1 MADGLVPSVLG
12 SLNSILLSELGS
24 VLSCCQELQDL
35 SSAFKAIQAVLRDAE
50 RKRRKEEAL
59 SDWLEKIKDVAYDVE
74 DLLDQCKAESL
85 RHDNEESRIPPFAKR
100 VCNSVLR
107 TLNVDETVDELGFH
121 VKLGIEM
128 GRRLK
133 NVRERLNAICREK
146 SNFHLEESIDSKM
159 EMVERKTSSL
169 VDETEIIGRTPDKER
184 IIRWLLNDINH
195 VSNDIP
201 VISIIGLGGVGKTA
215 LAQLIYNDQ
224 LVIGHF
230 SKMMWVHV
238 SDNFNETKICNAIIE
253 SAEGRPA
260 PGFSEWQMVQNHLRK
275 ILIGE
280 RFLVVLDDIW
290 NEDEDKW
297 NKLRLPLKYG
307 DIGSRILITTRN
319 EGVVKIMRG
328 TKMHEL
334 APLLERD
341 SWSLFSHIAF
351 GEINTEERAELEQ
364 IGKEIARKCDRL
376 PLIIKRI
383 ANAVRFKRTRREW
396 EHVLESETWDFPNVT
411 RGLQLSYE
419 NMPPYLKRCFAF
431 CSIYPKDH
439 VIERETLIKLWMA
452 QGFLPEESTAMEGI
466 GDGYFYELIGRS
478 LFDAPITDCFG
489 NIMHC
494 KMMDI
499 VHDFFQTVVRECHT
513 MNMELS
519 NSIPLHVRHVSLK
532 CSKDFSSIPGSLCK
546 AKNLRTL
553 LFIGWSTITVLA
565 DDFFEN
571 FRCLR
576 ALDLSG
582 TNCSHIPKSLKD
594 LKLLRYL
601 NLSTAQVELLPEFIC
616 GLYSLQTLILNACRR
631 ISILP
636 EKMWKLARLR
646 HLEIE
651 STSQLQALPHWIG
664 RLTSLRTL
672 SKFIVGEGMECR
684 IGELK
689 NLNLLQ
695 GKLAIYHL
703 ERVLNEG
710 DAKEAELMNKKH
722 LRHLELYFIG
732 WGLSAPLLGSSV
744 VSVGIKVKINEG
756 VLEGLR
762 PHANLEELKI
772 SGYMGL
778 KFPGWMED
786 ASFSNLVNVTLRN
799 CHHCIKL
806 PALGTLPYL
815 KYLTIVAMAKVE
827 FIGPEFYGNNDS
839 RDVTGAAPAFPKLET
854 LVLMGMATLR
864 EWAGRPDGGMP
875 SLLELRIAKCPM
887 LMKVPLFRHGKLWKV
902 DIELPSTY
910 WTSCISE
917 SVECLVVDDIRGSH
931 HVLIRNNVDGIR
943 GNHVLIG
950 NNVDGIRGNHVFI
963 RDSDAL
969 HIKDIDMIHLPLSN
983 NLKHLVIKNSP
994 YFELPAGIQKLRGL
1008 QILHVTDC
1016 RKLTH
1021 LPKEL
1026 KDLRNLRQL
1035 KVMRCPNLEKWC
1047 EKYADD
1053 DQELAMSHIPNIW
1066 IGNREIKRDGQEISG
1081 HEVPRRA
1088 AAE

>member
-1 MADGLVPSVLG
+1 
-12 SLNSILLSELGS
+12 
-24 VLSCCQELQDL
+24 
-35 SSAFKAIQAVLRDAE
+35 
-50 RKRRKEEAL
+50 
-59 SDWLEKIKDVAYDVE
+59 
-74 DLLDQCKAESL
+74 
-85 RHDNEESRIPPFAKR
+85 
-100 VCNSVLR
+100 
-107 TLNVDETVDELGFH
+107 
-121 VKLGIEM
+121 M

-133 NVRERLNAICREK
+133 NVRERLNSVCSEK

-224 LVIGHF
+224 RVIGHF

-253 SAEGRPA
+253 AVEGRP
-260 PGFSEWQMVQNHLRK
+260 PDFLEWQMVQNHLRNVLK
-275 ILIGE
+275 GE
-280 RFLVVLDDIW
+280 QYFLVLDDIW

-297 NKLRLPLKYG
+297 DKLRLPLKDG

-319 EGVVKIMRG
+319 ETVVKTMRA
-328 TKMHEL
+328 TKWHEL
-334 APLLERD
+334 APLLESD

-351 GEINTEERAELEQ
+351 RERKTEECAEFEE
-364 IGKEIARKCDRL
+364 IGKEIARKCDRI
-376 PLIIKRI
+376 PLILKRI
-383 ANAVRFKRTRREW
+383 ANVLRFQRTKREW
-396 EHVLESETWDFPNVT
+396 ELVLESETWDFPNVT
-411 RGLQLSYE
+411 RGIVLDLQLSYE

-431 CSIYPKDH
+431 CSVFPKDH

-452 QGFLPEESTAMEGI
+452 QGFLPEESAAMECI
-466 GDGYFYELIGRS
+466 GDGYFYDLLGRS
-478 LFDAPITDCFG
+478 LFDAPITDSFG

-499 VHDFFQTVVRECHT
+499 VHDFFQTVMRECYI
-513 MNMELS
+513 MNKKFS
-519 NSIPLHVRHVSLK
+519 KNIPLHVRHVSLK
-532 CSKDFSSIPGSLCK
+532 CSKKLSSIPGNLCK

-553 LFIGWSTITVLA
+553 LFIGWSRFTVLTVLP

-582 TNCSHIPKSLKD
+582 TKCSHLPESLKK

-601 NLSTAQVELLPEFIC
+601 NLSATEVASLPDFIC
-616 GLYSLQTLILNACRR
+616 GLYLLQTLKLNACGKLTE
-631 ISILP
+631 LP
-636 EKMWKLARLR
+636 KEMWKLARLR

-651 STSQLQALPHWIG
+651 NTRKLQALPHWIG
-664 RLTSLRTL
+664 RLETSLRTL
-672 SKFIVGEGMECR
+672 SKFIVGEGIECR

-722 LRHLELYFIG
+722 LRRLELYF
-732 WGLSAPLLGSSV
+732 
-744 VSVGIKVKINEG
+744 VSRLKRLKKLPRDSRIMILEKIDEG

-762 PHANLEELKI
+762 PHTDLEELNI

-786 ASFSNLVNVTLRN
+786 ASLSNLVNVTLRD
-799 CHHCIKL
+799 CHDCIKL
-806 PALGTLPYL
+806 PALGTLPSL
-815 KYLTIVAMAKVE
+815 KYLTIVKMAKVE
-827 FIGPEFYGNNDS
+827 FISPEFYGKNDS
-839 RDVTGAAPAFPKLET
+839 GDVTGAAAAFPNLET
-854 LVLMGMATLR
+854 LVLDGMYSLR
-864 EWAGRPDGGMP
+864 EWVGSEDGGMP
-875 SLLELRIAKCPM
+875 SLLELRIANCPM
-887 LMKVPLFRHGKLWKV
+887 LMKVPLFLHGKLWKV
-902 DIELPSTY
+902 DIELPSKY

-917 SVECLVVDDIRGSH
+917 SVECLI
-931 HVLIRNNVDGIR
+931 VDGISGSLMSFR
-943 GNHVLIG
+943 
-950 NNVDGIRGNHVFI
+950 NNIEPYIR
-963 RDSDAL
+963 
-969 HIKDIDMIHLPLSN
+969 DIDMIHLPLSW
-983 NLKHLVIKNSP
+983 NLKYLVIKNSP
-994 YFELPAGIQKLRGL
+994 YFEFPVGIQKLPGL

-1016 RKLTH
+1016 LRLTH

-1035 KVMRCPNLEKWC
+1035 KVKCCPNLEHWC
-1047 EKYADD
+1047 KKYAED
-1053 DQELAMSHIPNIW
+1053 DQQLAMSHIPNIW
-1066 IGNREIKRDGQEISG
+1066 IGNREIKRDGQDIAG
-1081 HEVPRRA
+1081 HARPFAVV
-1088 AAE
+1088 

>member
-12 SLNSILLSELGS
+12 SLNSILLSEIGS
-24 VLSCCQELQDL
+24 VLSCRQELQDL

-74 DLLDQCKAESL
+74 DLLDQYKAESL
-85 RHDNEESRIPPFAKR
+85 RHENEESGIPPFAKR
-100 VCNSVLR
+100 VCNSALR
-107 TLNVDETVDELGFH
+107 TLSVDETVDELGFH

-128 GRRLK
+128 RRSLK
-133 NVRERLNAICREK
+133 NVRERLNAICSEK
-146 SNFHLEESIDSKM
+146 SNFHLEESIDSKMEM

-169 VDETEIIGRTPDKER
+169 VDETEIIGRTPDKDR
-184 IIRWLLNDINH
+184 IIRWL
-195 VSNDIP
+195 VSNSGRVRNEIP
-201 VISIIGLGGVGKTA
+201 VISIIGSGGVGKTA

-224 LVIGHF
+224 RVIGHF

-253 SAEGRPA
+253 AVEGQP
-260 PGFSEWQMVQNHLRK
+260 PPDFLEWQMVQNHLRNVLK
-275 ILIGE
+275 GE
-280 RFLVVLDDIW
+280 QYFLVLDDIW

-297 NKLRLPLKYG
+297 DKLRLPLKDG

-319 EGVVKIMRG
+319 ETVVKTMRT
-328 TKMHEL
+328 TKWHEL
-334 APLLERD
+334 APLLESD

-351 GEINTEERAELEQ
+351 GERKTEECAEFEE
-364 IGKEIARKCDRL
+364 IGKEIARKCDRI

-383 ANAVRFKRTRREW
+383 ANVLRFQRTKREW
-396 EHVLESETWDFPNVT
+396 ELVLETETWDFPNVT

-431 CSIYPKDH
+431 CSIFPKDH

-452 QGFLPEESTAMEGI
+452 QDFLPEESAAMESI
-466 GDGYFYELIGRS
+466 GDGYFYDLLGRS

-499 VHDFFQTVVRECHT
+499 VHDFFQTVMRECYT
-513 MNMELS
+513 VNMELS
-519 NSIPLHVRHVSLK
+519 NNIPLHVRHVSLK
-532 CSKDFSSIPGSLCK
+532 CSDDLSSIPGNLCK

-553 LFIGWSTITVLA
+553 LFIGWSRITVLA

-582 TNCSHIPKSLKD
+582 TKCSHLPKSLKN

-601 NLSTAQVELLPEFIC
+601 NLSATEVALLPDFIC
-616 GLYSLQTLILNACRR
+616 GLYLLQTLKLNACGQ
-631 ISILP
+631 LP
-636 EKMWKLARLR
+636 ELPKEMWKLARLR

-651 STSQLQALPHWIG
+651 NTWQLQALPHGIG

-672 SKFIVGEGMECR
+672 SKFIVGKGMECR

-703 ERVLNEG
+703 ERVLNES
-710 DAKEAELMNKKH
+710 DAMEAELMNKKH
-722 LRHLELYFIG
+722 LRHLELYFG
-732 WGLSAPLLGSSV
+732 RGLSALVFGSSEM
-744 VSVGIKVKINEG
+744 SVGIKEKISEG
-756 VLEGLR
+756 VLQGLR
-762 PHANLEELKI
+762 PHTILEELNI

-786 ASFSNLVNVTLRN
+786 ALFSNLVNVTLRN
-799 CHHCIKL
+799 CHDCIKL
-806 PALGTLPYL
+806 PALGTLPSL
-815 KYLTIVAMAKVE
+815 KYLIIAEVTKVE
-827 FIGPEFYGNNDS
+827 FIGPEFYGNIDG

-854 LVLMGMATLR
+854 LVLNGMATLR
-864 EWAGRPDGGMP
+864 EWVARPDGGMP

-887 LMKVPLFRHGKLWKV
+887 LMKVPLFLHGKLWKV
-902 DIELPSTY
+902 NIELPSKY

-917 SVECLVVDDIRGSH
+917 SVECLVVDIIKGNH
-931 HVLIRNNVDGIR
+931 GLIRNNDR
-943 GNHVLIG
+943 
-950 NNVDGIRGNHVFI
+950 
-963 RDSDAL
+963 L
-969 HIKDIDMIHLPLSN
+969 HIRDIDMIHLPLYC
-983 NLKHLVIKNSP
+983 NLKYLVIENSP
-994 YFELPAGIQKLRGL
+994 YFEFPVGIQKLCGL
-1008 QILHVTDC
+1008 QILHVTNC

-1026 KDLRNLRQL
+1026 RDLCNLRQL
-1035 KVMRCPNLEKWC
+1035 KVMHCPNLEKWC
-1047 EKYADD
+1047 GKYAED
-1053 DQELAMSHIPNIW
+1053 DQQLAMSHIPNIW

-1081 HEVPRRA
+1081 HEVPRGA
-1088 AAE
+1088 VAE